1 MNMARKLAELGENSV
16 GQGLSGR
23 AELLRVADSLSAP
36 NGRFDEISLAVATLF
51 EFQNAAFTKEER
63 ELAADI
69 LKRVS
74 KDVEMS
80 IRIGVAERL
89 AGDEAAPHDL
99 VLLLADDQIEVAR
112 LILARSPVLSDADLI
127 RVVEKGSED
136 HQITIAERPSIGVT
150 VSAAL
155 ARSKCE
161 AAIIALLR
169 NASARMA
176 AETFELLS
184 ERARRLSHLQEP
196 LSQRP
201 DLPPEIAYK
210 LYVWVSGALKTALAA
225 RYPDIA
231 GSLSQAI
238 EQTKDAHRNDE
249 TPVPEA
255 NAKKLVAKLLASG
268 QLRSSFLIRVL
279 NQGQMELFEHAF
291 AGLLSMDVEI
301 MRKAL
306 YSTSPTTVALAC
318 RAVGIDRSVFMTVF
332 QLSRHHRQVTA
343 LLSDSD
349 QKQIAAVFSEV
360 PKAEALDRLKAQ
372 AA

>member
-1 MNMARKLAELGENSV
+1 M
-16 GQGLSGR
+16 GQGLSGA
-23 AELLRVADSLSAP
+23 AELMRVADSLSAP
-36 NGRFDEISLAVATLF
+36 NSRYDEIYLAVATLF
-51 EFQNAAFTKEER
+51 EHQKGAFNKPER

-89 AGDEAAPHDL
+89 ADDETAPHEL
-99 VLLLADDQIEVAR
+99 ISLLADDTIEVAR
-112 LILARSPVLSDADLI
+112 LILARSPILSDADLI
-127 RVVEKGSED
+127 RVIERGSEP
-136 HQITIAERPSIGVT
+136 HQITIAERPELGVT

-155 ARSKCE
+155 ARSECE

-169 NASARMA
+169 NVTAKIA

-184 ERARRLSHLQEP
+184 ERARRLSRLQEP
-196 LSQRP
+196 LTQRP
-201 DLPPEIAYK
+201 DLPPEVAQK
-210 LYVWVSGALKTALAA
+210 LFIWVSSALKTALAA
-225 RYPDIA
+225 RYPEVSGPLA
-231 GSLSQAI
+231 RAI
-238 EQTKDAHRNDE
+238 DQTNDAHQNDE
-249 TPVPEA
+249 PPVPEA
-255 NAKKLVAKLLASG
+255 NAVKLVGKLFASG

-291 AGLLSMDVEI
+291 ATLLSMDIEV

-306 YSTSPTTVALAC
+306 YGASSTTVALAC

-343 LLSDSD
+343 QLSDSD
-349 QKQIAAVFSEV
+349 LKQIWTVFNEV
-360 PKAEALDRLKAQ
+360 PKAEALDRLRAQ

>member
-1 MNMARKLAELGENSV
+1 M
-16 GQGLSGR
+16 
-23 AELLRVADSLSAP
+23 RVADSLSGP
-36 NGRFDEISLAVATLF
+36 NSRFDDIYLAIATLF
-51 EFQNAAFTKEER
+51 EHQNSSFSKSER

-89 AGDEAAPHDL
+89 AGDESAPHEL
-99 VLLLADDQIEVAR
+99 ILLLADDQIEVAR

-127 RVVEKGSED
+127 HVIEKGSEN
-136 HQITIAERPSIGVT
+136 HQITVAERPAIGVT

-155 ARSKCE
+155 ARSECE

-169 NASARMA
+169 NRTAKIA

-184 ERARRLSHLQEP
+184 DRARRLARLQEP
-196 LSQRP
+196 LSRRP
-201 DLPPEIAYK
+201 DLPPEIAHK
-210 LYVWVSGALKTALAA
+210 LYIWVSGALKTALASQ
-225 RYPDIA
+225 YPDVA
-231 GSLSQAI
+231 GSLAQAI
-238 EQTKDAHRNDE
+238 EQTKDAHRTNE
-249 TPVPEA
+249 PPVPEA
-255 NAKKLVAKLLASG
+255 NAKKLVAKLFASG

-291 AGLLSMDVEI
+291 AALLGMDIEI

-306 YSTSPTTVALAC
+306 YGSSAPTVALAC
-318 RAVGIDRSVFMTVF
+318 RAAGIDRSVFMTVF

-343 LLSDSD
+343 LLSESD
-349 QKQIAAVFSEV
+349 QKQIAAIFSEV
-360 PKAEALDRLKAQ
+360 QKAEALDRLKAQ